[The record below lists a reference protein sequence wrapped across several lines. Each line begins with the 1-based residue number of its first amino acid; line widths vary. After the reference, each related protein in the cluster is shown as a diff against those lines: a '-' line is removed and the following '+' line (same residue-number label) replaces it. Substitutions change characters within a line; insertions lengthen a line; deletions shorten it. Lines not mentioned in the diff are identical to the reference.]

1 MSIAVYP
8 ANNNL
13 HDSASPAEG
22 PFTVP
27 IHLLLQ
33 RTKSLELSKNILDHS
48 LPRDLLESQVLLG
61 LTRIDSISSLIDWCL
76 LVLSDFGDRSIKIGS
91 GLSRILC

>member
-1 MSIAVYP
+1 MTVHIS
-8 ANNNL
+8 
-13 HDSASPAEG
+13 AEG

-48 LPRDLLESQVLLG
+48 LPRDLLESQILLS
-61 LTRIDSISSLIDWCL
+61 LTSIDSISSLIDRSL
-76 LVLSDFGDRSIKIGS
+76 LVLSDLGDGSVQIRS
-91 GLSRILC
+91 GLSGILC